1 MKLVTSPLTK
11 LQWKIIKGSNSFNDQ
26 TSKQHCILSSN
37 SLGTLQK
44 LQINY
49 FAETSVDGNIKLTSD
64 ISLKSVP
71 QQSSKI
77 SRASDGTKQGKIFFF
92 LVWFL
97 QFKQKLGEM
106 GWIVLFYNKILQWSF
121 WKMETKSHSAVPVLY
136 WYYFN
141 VNQITRTNKENISS
155 FLLSKKHE
163 INFYHQLLT
172 RLCSTK
178 REQFVLNMKRYYKE
192 MVLFWELSKV

>member
-1 MKLVTSPLTK
+1 M
-11 LQWKIIKGSNSFNDQ
+11 
-26 TSKQHCILSSN
+26 
-37 SLGTLQK
+37 
-44 LQINY
+44 
-49 FAETSVDGNIKLTSD
+49 DGNIKLTSG

-71 QQSSKI
+71 RQGSKI
-77 SRASDGTKQGKIFFF
+77 RRASDGTKQGKILFFWYDF
-92 LVWFL
+92 YNFNRNWG
-97 QFKQKLGEM
+97 KWG
-106 GWIVLFYNKILQWSF
+106 GLFYFIIELYNEAF
-121 WKMETKSHSAVPVLY
+121 GRWKHKSQSAVPVLY

-141 VNQITRTNKENISS
+141 VNQITITNKENISS